1 MKVVIDGRYLRQ
13 RASGIKT
20 YTTALIDHFA
30 GIAKNID
37 FEVWV
42 HPDITRRIS
51 QSRNIQ
57 QRIVRYPANGPG
69 TLFNTGAMGDLN
81 ACDVFHATF
90 NILGHGVRCPT
101 VLTVHDMRWIDNPR
115 LCESN
120 PILRPIRVGFMQ
132 HGIRNGLSTADRILT
147 VSQASADLISKY
159 APFAESRIRI
169 TPCACDPCFE
179 PPDSVSACRQRA
191 AELLGCTLPY
201 FMAVGVNARG
211 KGHDL
216 IIEAFAA
223 AAERDERL
231 VLVHRVDGAPEI
243 ERMARAMGVYE
254 RIHWLRGLSQAD
266 LVTLMQ
272 AARVFLQ
279 PSRYEG
285 FGIPVLEA
293 MSCGTPVIASDIPA
307 LTEVMSGAGRTVPC
321 GKAGP
326 LARAMRQVAGDLP
339 LRREMRIRGLLRASE
354 FSWVTTAERTVQA
367 YQEAAARKPV
377 YDNASSFLRER
388 SAALEHEF

>member
-1 MKVVIDGRYLRQ
+1 M
-13 RASGIKT
+13 
-20 YTTALIDHFA
+20 
-30 GIAKNID
+30 
-37 FEVWV
+37 
-42 HPDITRRIS
+42 TRRIS
-51 QSRNIQ
+51 RSSNIQ
-57 QRIVRYPANGPG
+57 QRIVRSPANGPG
-69 TLFNTGAMGDLN
+69 TLFNTGARADLSE
-81 ACDVFHATF
+81 CDVFHATF

-120 PILRPIRVGFMQ
+120 PILRPIRAGFMQ
-132 HGIRNGLSTADRILT
+132 HGIRNGLSRADRILT

-169 TPCACDPCFE
+169 TPCACDTCFE
-179 PPDSVSACRQRA
+179 PPDSISACRQRA

-231 VLVHRVDGAPEI
+231 VLVHRVDGAPEV
-243 ERMARAMGVYE
+243 EQMARAMGVHE

-321 GKAGP
+321 GEAGP

-354 FSWVTTAERTVQA
+354 FSWVTTAKRTVRA
-367 YQEAAARKPV
+367 YQEAAAGKP
-377 YDNASSFLRER
+377 YPR
-388 SAALEHEF
+388 AAARPRVFMGYNCRTNCPGVPGGGGTQTCL

>member
-1 MKVVIDGRYLRQ
+1 MKVVIDGRYLRR

-42 HPDITRRIS
+42 HPDMTRRIS
-51 QSRNIQ
+51 RSSNIQ
-57 QRIVRYPANGPG
+57 QRIVRSPANGPG
-69 TLFNTGAMGDLN
+69 TLFNTGARADLSE
-81 ACDVFHATF
+81 CDVFHATF

-120 PILRPIRVGFMQ
+120 PILRPIRAGFMQ
-132 HGIRNGLSTADRILT
+132 HGIRNGLSRADRILT

-169 TPCACDPCFE
+169 TPCACDTCFE
-179 PPDSVSACRQRA
+179 PPDSISACRQRA

-231 VLVHRVDGAPEI
+231 VLVHRVDGAPEV
-243 ERMARAMGVYE
+243 EQMARAMGVHE

-307 LTEVMSGAGRTVPC
+307 LTEVMSGAGRTARQGHAAGC
-321 GKAGP
+321 GRSSPAPGN
-326 LARAMRQVAGDLP
+326 
-339 LRREMRIRGLLRASE
+339 
-354 FSWVTTAERTVQA
+354 A
-367 YQEAAARKPV
+367 YPRAAARPRV
-377 YDNASSFLRER
+377 FMGYNCRTNCPGVPGGGGTQTCL
-388 SAALEHEF
+388 